1 MVDPKRLQDRQERI
15 KALHKRLEEDDVFYF
30 RKCLKII
37 GKTGGDPIP
46 LELNRAQLYAHNLIE
61 EQRRRT
67 GKVRAIIIKGR
78 QQGFST
84 WIAARF
90 FKKTIKDPNKR
101 TFIVSHMD
109 KTTAELFDKVDFYHD
124 NLPASLKPKKVEDNK
139 SMMAFDNGSRYQVGT
154 AGSGEVGRGTT
165 NQFLH
170 LSEAAFYL
178 FPDKIA
184 AGVMN
189 SVSDEEGTEIIL
201 ESTVNGIGNWFHNFT
216 MQALE
221 GKNDYIVIFV
231 PWFWQKEYRA
241 PVEEGFTLSD
251 EEEALKELYGLD
263 DEQLQWRRNKKSTYK
278 EEETF
283 RREYPNSLEE
293 AFMASSESLYKQA
306 KIQAAALHDIKVAE
320 TVPIVTGIDASGTG
334 GNNTVF
340 FRRQGYKV
348 LDYDIYPGVMD
359 GMRLAGMIINRIED
373 QSLERYADM
382 HFLDNAYGYDC
393 INRLRELGY
402 GDFVQG
408 VYFSETDSMRYPE
421 TYLNKRAEMYG
432 LSRDWFNEYVSIPN
446 DNRFMAGLLMMPN
459 FIPTS
464 NGKLKL
470 PPKQEIKDKLGLSRD
485 DTTMDTNDSFVLTF
499 AAPVYESKRNTTV
512 SPYGLHLPNGAHNG
526 HQKIAKA
533 GQPMLKSKQRMKRG

>member
-1 MVDPKRLQDRQERI
+1 MVDPKHLQEKQERI

-30 RKCLKII
+30 KKCLKII
-37 GKTGGDPIP
+37 GKTGGEAIP
-46 LELNRAQLYAHNLIE
+46 LELNRAQMYAHNLIE
-61 EQRRRT
+61 DQLKRT

-84 WIAARF
+84 WIAGRF

-101 TFIVSHMD
+101 TFIVSHME
-109 KTTAELFDKVDFYHD
+109 KTTGELFDKVDFYHD
-124 NLPASLKPKKVEDNK
+124 NLPKSLKPVKTEDNK
-139 SMMAFDNGSRYQVGT
+139 SMMAFENGSRYQVGT

-165 NQFLH
+165 NQYLH

-189 SVSDEEGTEIIL
+189 SVSDEPGTEIIL

-231 PWFWQKEYRA
+231 PWFWQDEYRA
-241 PVEEGFTLSD
+241 PVDESFVASD
-251 EEEALKELYGLD
+251 EELALQELYGLD
-263 DEQLQWRRNKKSTYK
+263 DEQIQWRRNKKSTYK
-278 EEETF
+278 EEATF
-283 RREYPNSLEE
+283 HREYPNSLEE
-293 AFMASSESLYKQA
+293 AFMASAESLYKQSKVQVA
-306 KIQAAALHDIKVAE
+306 STRNITVAE
-320 TVPIVTGIDASGTG
+320 SVPIVCGIDASGTG
-334 GNNTVF
+334 GNSTVF
-340 FRRQGYKV
+340 FRRQGYKI
-348 LDYDIYPGVMD
+348 LDYNVYPGVMD

-373 QSLERYADM
+373 PQLDRYADM

-402 GDFVQG
+402 GEFVQG

-446 DNRFMAGLLMMPN
+446 DSAFMAGLLMMPN

-485 DTTMDTNDSFVLTF
+485 DSTMDTNDAFILTF
-499 AAPVYESKRNTTV
+499 AAPVYESKRGTAET
-512 SPYGLHLPNGAHNG
+512 PYGLRLPNGARGAN
-526 HQKIAKA
+526 QKIAKA
-533 GQPMLKSKQRMKRG
+533 GQPMLKSKNRMKRG